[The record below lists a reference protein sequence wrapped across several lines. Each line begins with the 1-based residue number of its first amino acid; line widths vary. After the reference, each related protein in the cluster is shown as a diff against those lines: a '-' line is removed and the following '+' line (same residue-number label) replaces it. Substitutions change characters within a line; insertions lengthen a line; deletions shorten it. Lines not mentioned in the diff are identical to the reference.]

1 MTESLP
7 ILAIIGGSGALG
19 SGLTMRWAGKG
30 YPIVIGSRSR
40 DKAERVARTLKSSN
54 AATPVRGM
62 DNAAAAAAGDI
73 VVITVP
79 FASHETILAQIKDA
93 VAGKIVIDTTVPL
106 VPPEITRVQLP
117 PQGSAAQI
125 TQEILGP
132 DVQVVSAFHH
142 VSARKLQSQVE
153 IDCDVLVFADKPSA
167 RETVITLI
175 AALSIRG
182 LHGGPLANAAAAE
195 ALTSV
200 LIGINRHYGVDAAG
214 LRVTGLASPASAEVA

>member
-1 MTESLP
+1 MTEILP
-7 ILAIIGGSGALG
+7 TLAIIGGSGALG
-19 SGLTMRWAGKG
+19 SGMTMRWAGKG

-214 LRVTGLASPASAEVA
+214 LRITGLNSPDSAGVA